1 MALGEID
8 EDDLKAFL
16 VESYENL
23 NQIERDIIDLEKTSI
38 EIWEQLSKL
47 FGEKSINPK
56 FSLKLQLFGLKCMM
70 RHLCLII

>member
-23 NQIERDIIDLEKTSI
+23 NQIERDIIDLEKNIYRWGDFSSD
-38 EIWEQLSKL
+38 LS
-47 FGEKSINPK
+47 GNSHY
-56 FSLKLQLFGLKCMM
+56 Q
-70 RHLCLII
+70 R